1 MTQVGYVLSNELQNL
16 EREIADLM
24 KRMQAVEYC
33 QITSG
38 SPLSTASPL
47 TEGGEDR
54 AYWTYVRVYKGYTN
68 KEALHNQ
75 MTALQNQ
82 MAALQNE
89 MTALQNQM
97 TALQNE
103 KIELLK
109 KENLLLQQQ
118 LQEATS
124 SKEQGEE
131 E

>member
-1 MTQVGYVLSNELQNL
+1 MAQVGYVLSNELQNL

-54 AYWTYVRVYKGYTN
+54 AYWTYVRVYKGYAN
-68 KEALHNQ
+68 KEALQSQ

-82 MAALQNE
+82 